1 MSSKKSIKIL
11 TDILSYFAHPNI
23 VIFISGDYQ
32 VFEQSLMAYFMSET
46 KEVTLVV
53 SIRITEDL
61 LDTLDNN
68 AEIYESYNE
77 QGIADIDST
86 EANKIE
92 TEDDMSNADIVLGV
106 VTGKIVLYSTLILS
120 IIFIIV
126 IGAFLIQRNVLA
138 PKKDEGKLFGT
149 ESKKK
154 RK

>member
-1 MSSKKSIKIL
+1 MLYNTSL
-11 TDILSYFAHPNI
+11 ENT
-23 VIFISGDYQ
+23 VINPGES
-32 VFEQSLMAYFMSET
+32 
-46 KEVTLVV
+46 KEVTLILTF
-53 SIRITEDL
+53 SITDKNISTIIN
-61 LDTLDNN
+61 NN